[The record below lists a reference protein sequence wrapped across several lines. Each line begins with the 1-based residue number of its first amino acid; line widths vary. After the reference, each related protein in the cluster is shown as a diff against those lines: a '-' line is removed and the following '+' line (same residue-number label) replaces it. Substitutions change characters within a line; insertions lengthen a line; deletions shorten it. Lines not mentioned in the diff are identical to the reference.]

1 MNMMI
6 SFDTVLLFASTLLTC
21 FSEQMNG
28 E

>member
-1 MNMMI
+1 MMI